1 MKRRRFLARLT
12 YHTVQLKIPMVRLS
26 PQEDIRILVPLSIHP
41 YTRSWTLYISLTLR
55 HSYDPEYP
63 I

>member
-1 MKRRRFLARLT
+1 MKRRRFLTRLT

-26 PQEDIRILVPLSIHP
+26 PQEDIRILVPLSIQP
-41 YTRSWTLYISLTLR
+41 RNSSWTLYIRLTVR
-55 HSYDPEYP
+55 HLHDPDYP